1 MNKFIP
7 GFVVIALLV
16 GAFYLDRHSQV
27 EEEDDFGR
35 PLSLVFDAPSYPNGK
50 IKKTKAFK
58 SVYRYNNLDSLGFF
72 PLVDA
77 NLMHILRQQE
87 LYLKKNKN
95 QKHRIGKLS
104 FSNKDLLKVINTL
117 RAYQFT
123 FPVGLSNQFDF
134 YQLKGQDNRGNVK
147 FSAYYTP
154 VIKAS
159 RTKSAAF
166 PLGIY
171 KRPEDREEMPSR
183 QAIEDGTLD
192 DGNYAIAYIADYQE
206 LRKLALEG
214 SGILQFTDGSAKHV
228 VYHSSNGIHQVASR
242 VVDTTAHKEKTK
254 AIQVAEEEILVS
266 EEANDSLE
274 INEVVEIETVDNEV
288 VSDETTDETNIEEE
302 IEKPEELALEN
313 GHYPFFMEVKKKK
326 VSATG
331 IPLVP
336 WYSIAVDQNY
346 VPLGSCLLAAT
357 PVIDKNERFKR
368 HALQYVLAQDTG
380 GKIKGAG
387 RVDWFVGDGEKAAKI
402 AQAIHH
408 YGQLW
413 LILPKKKRSE
423 GLSQATNKKTNN
435 MKS

>member
-16 GAFYLDRHSQV
+16 GAFYLDRHDQA

-35 PLSLVFDAPSYPNGK
+35 PLSLVFDAPSHPNGK
-50 IKKTKAFK
+50 LKKTKAFK

-87 LYLKKNKN
+87 IYLKKNRN

-154 VIKAS
+154 ILKAS
-159 RTKSAAF
+159 RTRSTAF
-166 PLGIY
+166 SHGIY
-171 KRPEDREEMPSR
+171 KRPEDRDEMPSR
-183 QAIEDGTLD
+183 QAIENGTLD
-192 DGNYAIAYIADYQE
+192 DGYAIAYLADYE
-206 LRKLALEG
+206 DLRKLTLEG
-214 SGILQFTDGSAKHV
+214 SGILQFADGSSKHV
-228 VYHSSNGIHQVASR
+228 VYHSSNGIHQVANR
-242 VVDTTAHKEKTK
+242 VVDTTSRKEKPKT
-254 AIQVAEEEILVS
+254 VELAEEEVLVT
-266 EEANDSLE
+266 EEAPDSLE
-274 INEVVEIETVDNEV
+274 ISEPIHIEDADNEV
-288 VSDETTDETNIEEE
+288 VIEDSEEETSIEEE
-302 IEKPEELALEN
+302 KPEALITFEN
-313 GHYPFFMEVKKKK
+313 GNYPFFMEVKKKK
-326 VSATG
+326 VSSTG

-336 WYSIAVDQNY
+336 WYSIAVDKNY

-357 PVIDKNERFKR
+357 PVIDKKERFKR

-402 AQAIHH
+402 AQTIHH

-413 LILPKKKRSE
+413 LILPKKKRNE
-423 GLSQATNKKTNN
+423 GLSQVGNKSNSR
-435 MKS
+435 KSF